1 MKKTFRFLKALCRAV
16 SAYLYDRPLLRNR
29 VFSLTVLAIAAAVS
43 FPLGEGG
50 AFAFLALILV
60 PACFCPRHVFA

>member
-1 MKKTFRFLKALCRAV
+1 MKKYFRFLKALRLAV
-16 SAYLYDRPLLRNR
+16 SDYLYDHPLLRNR
-29 VFSLTVLAIAAAVS
+29 VFALSILALAALVS